1 MIKSLFLR
9 VLGALLSAHLIIT
22 DPLQPFGDMRMDD
35 YQDELLHLSHDLA
48 SRLLPAFEDT
58 MTGIPYPRVRILH
71 LISFF
76 VSNNSRFFF
85 ICFNENIEMFTH
97 FIIFFFFLH

>member
-1 MIKSLFLR
+1 
-9 VLGALLSAHLIIT
+9 
-22 DPLQPFGDMRMDD
+22 MDD

-76 VSNNSRFFF
+76 ASNNSRLFF
-85 ICFNENIEMFTH
+85 ICFNENIEMVTH
-97 FIIFFFFLH
+97 FIICLNFFFFLH